1 MVTARPAC
9 GRTRSV
15 TAGHYSGPVRRLP
28 RWLLFPAIVVVLA
41 LVVLPPL
48 AVTSARQ
55 SFPQVDGQLTLP
67 GLSAPVEVLRDAKGV
82 PHLYADNP
90 EDLFE
95 AQGFVHAQ
103 DRFYEMDFRRHLAAG
118 RLSELYGASQVKT
131 DAYVRTLGWRRVA
144 EQELRLLSS
153 STRRYLD
160 AYAAGVN
167 SYLRGR
173 SPADL
178 SLEYRLLGAQGL
190 RAAPEEWTAADSL
203 SWLKVMAWQLGSN
216 IDSETSRAQAQA
228 KFGVSRANALYPEHP
243 LEGLDPI
250 LSRGDVVGRSFD
262 PTATAAHQRPAVP
275 GLGRADF
282 RAADGVLS
290 RASAVDEA
298 LPDVFGADGAAGE
311 VGSNSFVVAG
321 SRTASGQALL
331 ANDPHLAASIPST
344 FAQVG
349 LHCRTVSAA
358 CPFDVS
364 GFSLASM
371 PGVVIGHNARI
382 AWGMT
387 TSYAD
392 VQDLYLEQVRAD
404 TVRRGEAYE
413 PLTLRTEEIRVRGED
428 QPRALRI
435 RSSRHGPLLSD
446 VSDQLQQMGAQQAT
460 PGSEGYAVAVGW
472 TGSTP
477 GRSMDALF
485 GLNRAGNFEQF
496 RAAAARLSAPSQNL
510 LYADVDGNIG
520 YQLPGD
526 IPRRGRGDGQLPSPG
541 WDSRYDW
548 TGTIPFAQLPYAY
561 NPPSGYLVAANQQ
574 VVGRQYPYPLGSE
587 YSYGWRSQEIR
598 DRLDDAPPLTLDAAE
613 QIFYDDTVRVAGT
626 VVPALL
632 KVKVDDAWVAEGQRT
647 LVGWDYS
654 ADADSAA
661 AAYFNVVL
669 HNVLKLTF
677 RDELPQDQWPRGGD
691 RWYAVVAGLLDEP
704 DNAWWDDVS
713 TPDRVERRD
722 DILLA
727 AMVSA
732 RREITSLMS
741 RDPDGWRWG
750 RLHQVRLENQTLGRS
765 GIGAVEAL
773 FNRGRYPVDGG
784 PATVNAMSYDDTV
797 GYAVTTAPTMRM
809 LVDLGDLD
817 ASRWVNQSGVSG
829 HAFSPHYDDQ
839 TELWATNRTWTF
851 ASSRPAVDAATVDR
865 LRLVPGG

>member
-1 MVTARPAC
+1 
-9 GRTRSV
+9 
-15 TAGHYSGPVRRLP
+15 VRRLP

-41 LVVLPPL
+41 LLVLPAL
-48 AVTSARQ
+48 AITSARQ

-67 GLSAPVEVLRDAKGV
+67 GLNGPVEVLRDGKGV

-118 RLSELYGASQVKT
+118 RLSELYGESQVKT

-173 SPADL
+173 SPSDL
-178 SLEYRLLGAQGL
+178 SLEYRLLGVQGL
-190 RAAPEEWTAADSL
+190 RYAPEEWTAADSL

-216 IDSETSRAQAQA
+216 IDSETSRAQAAA
-228 KFGVSRANALYPEHP
+228 KLGVSRANALYPAHP
-243 LEGLDPI
+243 LEGYDPI
-250 LSRGDVVGRSFD
+250 LPTGTVVGQAFD
-262 PTATAAHQRPAVP
+262 PAAKSADSRPSVP
-275 GLGRADF
+275 GLTPADLRRAEATLA
-282 RAADGVLS
+282 RAAETNH
-290 RASAVDEA
+290 AI
-298 LPDVFGADGAAGE
+298 PDVLGTDAAAGD
-311 VGSNSFVVAG
+311 VGSNSFAVAG
-321 SRTASGQALL
+321 TRTVSGHAIL
-331 ANDPHLAASIPST
+331 ANDPHLATSIPST

-349 LHCRTVSAA
+349 LHCRTVSQA

-371 PGVVIGHNARI
+371 PGVLIGHNARI
-382 AWGMT
+382 AWGLT

-404 TVRRGEAYE
+404 TVRQGDAYQ

-446 VSDQLQQMGAQQAT
+446 VSDQLQQMGAQEAKQ
-460 PGSEGYAVAVGW
+460 GSEAYAVSISW

-477 GRSMDALF
+477 GRSMDALLS
-485 GLNRAGNFEQF
+485 LNRATDFPQF
-496 RAAAARLSAPSQNL
+496 RAALKLLSAPSQNV

-526 IPRRGRGDGQLPSPG
+526 IPRRGRGDGRLPSPG
-541 WDSRYDW
+541 WDTRYDW
-548 TGTIPFAQLPYAY
+548 TGRIPFAQLPYVY

-574 VVGRQYPYPLGSE
+574 VIGRQYPYPLGSA

-598 DRLDDAPPLTLDAAE
+598 DRLENAPPLTLDTAE
-613 QIFYDDTVRVAGT
+613 QIFYDDTIRVANDL
-626 VVPALL
+626 VPALL

-654 ADADSAA
+654 ADVGSPA
-661 AAYFNVVL
+661 AAYFNVVF
-669 HNVLKLTF
+669 HNILKLTF
-677 RDELPQDQWPRGGD
+677 RDELPQDQWPTGGD
-691 RWYAVVAGLLDEP
+691 RWYAVMEELLDQP
-704 DNAWWDDVS
+704 DNAWWDDTT
-713 TPDRVERRD
+713 TPGRVERRD
-722 DILLA
+722 EILLA
-727 AMVSA
+727 AMTSA

-741 RDPDGWRWG
+741 RDTDAWRWG
-750 RLHQVRLENQTLGRS
+750 RLHQVRLESQTLGQS
-765 GIGAVEAL
+765 GIGPVEAL
-773 FNRGRYPVDGG
+773 FNRGHYPVGGG
-784 PATVNAMSYDDTV
+784 PATVNAMGYDDTR
-797 GYAVTTAPTMRM
+797 GYGVTTAPTMRM
-809 LVDLGDLD
+809 LVDLGTFD

-839 TELWATNRTWTF
+839 TDLWASNRMWNF
-851 ASSRPAVDAATVDR
+851 VSSRAAVDATTADR
-865 LRLVPGG
+865 LQLVPGG